1 MLYYNICIQTA
12 SQDCLSVV
20 CRSTA
25 TGAGVG
31 DENAADPVEAVLP
44 GREAEPTRAVHQGRR
59 GERTS
64 SLSSLIGVPYCRRM
78 F

>member
-1 MLYYNICIQTA
+1 M
-12 SQDCLSVV
+12 
-20 CRSTA
+20 CRSAA

-44 GREAEPTRAVHQGRR
+44 GREAEPTRAVYQGGR

-64 SLSSLIGVPYCRRM
+64 SLSSLIGVPHCRRLFYTPVEKHACTFCM
-78 F
+78 VFWP